1 MLVIL
6 SCLVVSAMFLT
17 ACGAGAAS
25 TETGNESTAETV
37 MEADT
42 GTVEDTCPLPVEE
55 GATIVFSGWGD
66 DSEQQIYKDSIER
79 FKEVCPSVTVDY
91 QPIPD
96 NFQDK
101 LKAQMA
107 GGTAPD
113 VFYVDDQLMT
123 AFASSGQLMALDD
136 VMAEAG
142 VSRDDF
148 IPSLLTIFTL
158 DGKTYALPKDWS
170 TLGLVY
176 IPEAFADAGI
186 AEPTSDWTW
195 DDMREAAN
203 IIAEKGNYAGY
214 CMGSDWARFAP
225 FAFSNGGR
233 YASDDYTTATL
244 DTTAIKEMAIFVTE
258 MFNEGSLVR
267 PADISASWCGEAI
280 GKELVAMTLEGGWM
294 VNSMNLDYPDVV
306 WKTALVPSGPVTRAD
321 VIFTNGIGVNAAT
334 QYPMAAAAFA
344 IYVTGSENQGEIVK
358 TGFAYSTHP
367 EQIDLIG
374 NVNDKAIAEG
384 GLLPDTLVAYWGPY
398 TSKVNDAVS
407 KALERI
413 WLGDQTVDEAFAQ
426 AQAEAVT
433 ALSGQ

>member
-1 MLVIL
+1 MKSKILVIL
-6 SCLVVSAMFLT
+6 SCLVVSAMILT
-17 ACGAGAAS
+17 ACGS
-25 TETGNESTAETV
+25 SETAAETV
-37 MEADT
+37 SEPE
-42 GTVEDTCPLPVEE
+42 TVAETETEESSCPLPVEE

-79 FKEVCPSVTVDY
+79 FKEVCPSVTVDF

-101 LKAQMA
+101 MKAQMA

-136 VMAEAG
+136 VMAQAG

-158 DGKTYALPKDWS
+158 DGATYALPKDWS

-176 IPEAFADAGI
+176 LPEAFADAGI
-186 AEPTSDWTW
+186 DEPTDDWTW
-195 DDMREAAN
+195 DDMREAALTIN
-203 IIAEKGNYAGY
+203 ETGNYAGF

-233 YASDDYTTATL
+233 YASDDFSTATL
-244 DTTAIKEMAIFVTE
+244 DTAAIKDMATFVTD

-294 VNSMNLDYPDVV
+294 VNTMNLTFPDVV
-306 WKTALVPSGPVTRAD
+306 WKTSLVPGGDVTRAD
-321 VIFTNGIGVNAAT
+321 VIFTNGIGVNDAT
-334 QYPMAAAAFA
+334 EYPMASAAFA
-344 IYVTGSENQGEIVK
+344 IYLTSAENQGEIVK

-413 WLGDQTVDEAFAQ
+413 WLGDQTVEEAFAQ
-426 AQAEAVT
+426 AQAEAQT
-433 ALSGQ
+433 ALNGE